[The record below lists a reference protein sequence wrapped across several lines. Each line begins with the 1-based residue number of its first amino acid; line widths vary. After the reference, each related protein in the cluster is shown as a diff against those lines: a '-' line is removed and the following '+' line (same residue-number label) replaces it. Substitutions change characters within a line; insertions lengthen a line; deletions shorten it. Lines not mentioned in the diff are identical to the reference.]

1 MFPEAFFSFLQQIDA
16 EPLDVSGSVLSARY
30 TKMPMTAT
38 QGLTGPMKR
47 VTEVAG
53 ACLTGS
59 KNKLASLFFHWL
71 VYSAL
76 QGPRP
81 CPACLGV

>member
-1 MFPEAFFSFLQQIDA
+1 M
-16 EPLDVSGSVLSARY
+16 SGSVLSARY

-59 KNKLASLFFHWL
+59 KNKLAVLERTAAPLYSSTGLFIQLCGAPGL
-71 VYSAL
+71 VQHAL
-76 QGPRP
+76 VSEICWAG
-81 CPACLGV
+81 GGGT